1 MSPLKT
7 IQNYKANAKLMISG
21 EYLVLRGAEALAIP
35 LRKTQNLKISEHAG
49 TPSLT
54 WKTYVNGQ
62 YWFDVIFSLDQFIIG
77 NSNDFPT
84 AQNLRE
90 ILLAAKSL
98 QPSFLHK
105 KVKYEAISGLD
116 FDINWG
122 FGSSASL
129 IANIA
134 NWAAVDPFE
143 LFRKVSSGSGY
154 DLAAAMSD
162 RPVLYKNNDAGPQ
175 IRPVDFYPV
184 FHDNLYFAY
193 LGKKRNSAQAV
204 NSFNSLAEKDLSS
217 EIHDIDAISRA
228 MLVATELREFRRLM
242 RNHEK
247 IMAGV
252 LGIPP
257 LSYKILSDFDGDMK
271 SLGAWGGD
279 FIMLATDMPREYV
292 VSWLRKKEMNVWFA
306 YEDIALK
313 L

>member
-21 EYLVLRGAEALAIP
+21 EYLVLRGAESLAIP
-35 LRKTQNLKISEHAG
+35 LKKTQTLKISEHIG
-49 TPSLT
+49 TPSLI

-62 YWFDVIFSLDQFIIG
+62 YWFDAIFSLDQFVIG

-98 QPSFLHK
+98 QPGFLQK

-134 NWAAVDPFE
+134 KWAEVDPFE
-143 LFRKVSSGSGY
+143 LFGKVSAGSGY
-154 DLAAAMSD
+154 DLATAMSEK
-162 RPVLYKNNDAGPQ
+162 PVLYKIDATGPQ
-175 IRPVDFYPV
+175 IRKVDFYPE
-184 FHDNLYFAY
+184 FQDKLYFAY
-193 LGKKRNSAQAV
+193 LGKKRSSVQAV
-204 NSFNSLAEKDLSS
+204 NSFNALAEKDLSS
-217 EIHDIDAISRA
+217 EIHDINAITKA
-228 MLVATELREFRRLM
+228 MLAATELREFRRLM
-242 RNHEK
+242 KNHEK

-292 VSWLRKKEMNVWFA
+292 VSWLRKKEMNVWFT

-313 L
+313 P